1 VAIDAWTAAA
11 SITEG
16 EVFRSINK
24 AGKVWGDGMTP
35 KVLREVVLEAA
46 GRAGIEKLAPHDL
59 RRYAECRI
67 MPNRN
72 QDLRFGAWSASIRM
86 KGLGMIRMAKA
97 ASGRPVVRHPAGI
110 ESV

>member
-1 VAIDAWTAAA
+1 MSDLPPGSNGGSGHPVSHSQPADAGHGHFMNTRSPKFA
-11 SITEG
+11 SITT
-16 EVFRSINK
+16 
-24 AGKVWGDGMTP
+24 D
-35 KVLREVVLEAA
+35 VLPPRR
-46 GRAGIEKLAPHDL
+46 RAKNALH
-59 RRYAECRI
+59 YAECRI